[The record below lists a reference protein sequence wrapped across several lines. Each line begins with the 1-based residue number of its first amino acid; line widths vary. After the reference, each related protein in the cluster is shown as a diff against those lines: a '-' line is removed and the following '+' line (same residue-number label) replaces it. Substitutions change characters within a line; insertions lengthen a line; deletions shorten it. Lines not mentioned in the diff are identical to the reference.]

1 MFYVAAKCNKPE
13 CKTGHRNTTVCDYTQ
28 RKILTFQN
36 DKRNF
41 PQNLKKV
48 HKIPSLI
55 KVNSTS
61 SDETPA
67 YKIWGEQVQN

>member
-1 MFYVAAKCNKPE
+1 MQNAINLNVK
-13 CKTGHRNTTVCDYTQ
+13 GHRNTTVCDYTQ